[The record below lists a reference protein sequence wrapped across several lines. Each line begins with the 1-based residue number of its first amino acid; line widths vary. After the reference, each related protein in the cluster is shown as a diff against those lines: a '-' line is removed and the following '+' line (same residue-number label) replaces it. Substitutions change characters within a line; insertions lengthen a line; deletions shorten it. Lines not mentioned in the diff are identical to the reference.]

1 MASRDVIL
9 SACPESI
16 EGCRRTPSP
25 QSSPSEGRG
34 RLGNRVF
41 SGGIE
46 GDFPL
51 CELALFIRSTQ
62 RVCGNPALRLLLFR
76 TPDAFSSS

>member
-1 MASRDVIL
+1 MANRDVIL
-9 SACPESI
+9 SLSKDPLTSI
-16 EGCRRTPSP
+16 FSH
-25 QSSPSEGRG
+25 EGRG

-62 RVCGNPALRLLLFR
+62 SVCGNLALRLLLFR